1 MADVDLEGVTEEELL
16 RELTRRRV
24 GRMGADSAEA
34 EEASLVAGEELSR
47 AALQAWLSTAASNET
62 SAAKPC
68 PQCGKLVPVRGK
80 KRERTIR
87 AVSGEVRVAR
97 NYHYCSAC
105 RAGFHPLDRQLGLPE
120 HGTLTAAMER
130 RVLDFGVNDPFEE
143 AAARWAVHYP
153 TTISENLVRCVV
165 ERVGL
170 ALGAADRDR
179 IQSLALPKRA
189 AAAVLVVQADGGM
202 VPTRDTDRWR
212 EVKVG
217 AVVRQDCHLSSREA
231 PRGQVVEA
239 RYAAHLGGVDEF
251 RERLDALLRA
261 ESANDVPCVVWVG
274 DGAPWIWNIADEIC
288 PHAIQVLDWYHAVEA
303 ASECAKSAMG
313 PTDPCVRLFVARV
326 KQLLW
331 EGSID
336 ALQAELQAC
345 RLMAPKETQ
354 KALTVLSGYYE
365 KNRHRLGYRELL
377 ERGLV
382 IGSGIIEAANKHV
395 IQTRMKQAGQHWN
408 TTRADRMADLRALYS
423 TAGAARLHAVIRQA
437 A

>member
-1 MADVDLEGVTEEELL
+1 
-16 RELTRRRV
+16 
-24 GRMGADSAEA
+24 
-34 EEASLVAGEELSR
+34 
-47 AALQAWLSTAASNET
+47 
-62 SAAKPC
+62 
-68 PQCGKLVPVRGK
+68 
-80 KRERTIR
+80 
-87 AVSGEVRVAR
+87 
-97 NYHYCSAC
+97 
-105 RAGFHPLDRQLGLPE
+105 
-120 HGTLTAAMER
+120 MER

-179 IQSLALPKRA
+179 IQILALPKRA
-189 AAAVLVVQADGGM
+189 AADVLVIQADGGM

-231 PRGQVVEA
+231 PRGHVVEA

-251 RERLDALLRA
+251 RGRLDALLRA

-288 PHAIQVLDWYHAVEA
+288 PRAIQVLDWYHAVEA

-336 ALQAELQAC
+336 GLQAELQAC

-365 KNRHRLGYRELL
+365 KNRHRLRYRELL

-423 TAGAARLHAVIRQA
+423 TVGAARLHAVIRQA